1 MVYACQ
7 LTTYEAGRDATE
19 RQKCASVANSVANR
33 RLRLVQFIVTLGQYS
48 ESKQD

>member
-19 RQKCASVANSVANR
+19 RQLRAR
-33 RLRLVQFIVTLGQYS
+33 RALLLQIVLQIVGS
-48 ESKQD
+48 G